1 MTTTLRKFHWIPLV
15 PHLDLIPPIP
25 SIFPSFNNLLND
37 QQYPDPSVAFSGGT
51 DRDCDCGPNQPSNP
65 VSTNP
70 SELLPSNATLNP
82 SAPSF
87 TTPQPRKSYPVELVD
102 LDPEDDD
109 DLEHSRPNSA
119 TSPSTPYPENNN
131 NTIQF
136 NDNSFRDNDPPLP
149 SDIPVNP
156 SSNNN
161 NHSEFVNSWTSRIK
175 STDSFEAFSF
185 QCEKFA
191 EAVVEEAKAKPSNA
205 SRPRQ
210 RSNRPN
216 NRDVNNNRPRVLPN
230 PIATRRI
237 QTLYR
242 LSKKRCPTRPQEKIV

>member
-1 MTTTLRKFHWIPLV
+1 M
-15 PHLDLIPPIP
+15 
-25 SIFPSFNNLLND
+25 
-37 QQYPDPSVAFSGGT
+37 
-51 DRDCDCGPNQPSNP
+51 
-65 VSTNP
+65 
-70 SELLPSNATLNP
+70 
-82 SAPSF
+82 
-87 TTPQPRKSYPVELVD
+87 PQPRKSYPVELVD

-109 DLEHSRPNSA
+109 DLEHSRPNST

-131 NTIQF
+131 TIQF
-136 NDNSFRDNDPPLP
+136 SDNSFRDNDPPLP

-191 EAVVEEAKAKPSNA
+191 KAVVEEAKAKPSNA

-210 RSNRPN
+210 RSNRSN
-216 NRDVNNNRPRVLPN
+216 DRDINNNRPRVLLN
-230 PIATRRI
+230 PIAARRI

-242 LSKKRCPTRPQEKIV
+242 LSKKRAAR